1 MSAQGFK
8 SVQKSSERLSGCRF
22 RMRSDQRNV
31 ISLRSDKHDCR
42 YMILQTT
49 LISTDSFPLFIPSVS
64 QFIFT
69 SFFIHWC
76 AKLKPNVPEIA
87 HIKEV
92 FSFFLS
98 SFTSTSLNLTFPCL
112 FWSPFGEKTLS
123 YLCRSQSCLWDDIQP
138 VEKYRPPPHPT
149 VSSSHAYSI
158 TLLSWGQHRWHHPLS
173 CSHESYLLMPLKV
186 QISNKCDN
194 HIGPL
199 ARNHQDFIIILG
211 GDDISRTRPSLQMQ
225 ILLDGTNEEVPD
237 QGWGWKD
244 A

>member
-92 FSFFLS
+92 FSFFFKFFHINVFEPYISVSFLIILWRENFVLS
-98 SFTSTSLNLTFPCL
+98 VSKPIMPLRWHTASGKVQTP
-112 FWSPFGEKTLS
+112 
-123 YLCRSQSCLWDDIQP
+123 
-138 VEKYRPPPHPT
+138 PT

-237 QGWGWKD
+237 RGWGWKD